1 MRGISH
7 TWLSARRLITQASVK
22 PSNLVARVLTAV
34 VTVPLLLALLLWGP
48 PWGWY
53 GLVFMATAVASLEF
67 FAMTHPLDPIARAC
81 GVATTLSVSAAI
93 YFGAH
98 DPRAVLSAVLG
109 STLLGLLLPLWR
121 LGEVATSAIRIVGGI
136 AGPLYIGGLLVT
148 IALLRRDHG
157 VGYVFLSLSL
167 AWFADTG
174 GYFFGRFLGKR
185 KLYEAVS
192 PKKTRAGF
200 VGAVLGSALGAL
212 LAHAWYLNELPL
224 VDALLL
230 GVIAGALG
238 QLGDLSE
245 SLLKRATG
253 IKDSGAILPGHGGLL
268 DRIDAL
274 LVVSTL
280 VYLYAIW
287 R

>member
-1 MRGISH
+1 M
-7 TWLSARRLITQASVK
+7 K

-34 VTVPLLLALLLWGP
+34 VAVPLLLALLVWGP
-48 PWGWY
+48 PWAWY
-53 GLVFMATAVASLEF
+53 GLIFLATAVASLEF
-67 FAMTHPLDPIARAC
+67 FAMTHPLDPLARAC
-81 GVATTLSVSAAI
+81 GVATTLAVSAVVYIA
-93 YFGAH
+93 GD
-98 DPRAVLSAVLG
+98 DPRAVLSAVTV

-121 LGEVATSAIRIVGGI
+121 LGEIATSGVRMLGGI
-136 AGPLYIGGLLVT
+136 AGPLYIGVLLAT

-157 VGYVFLSLSL
+157 VGYVFVSLSL

-174 GYFFGRFLGKR
+174 GYFAGRFLGKR

-212 LAHAWYLNELPL
+212 LAHAWYLPELPL

-230 GVIAGALG
+230 GVVAGALG

-274 LVVSTL
+274 LVVSTI